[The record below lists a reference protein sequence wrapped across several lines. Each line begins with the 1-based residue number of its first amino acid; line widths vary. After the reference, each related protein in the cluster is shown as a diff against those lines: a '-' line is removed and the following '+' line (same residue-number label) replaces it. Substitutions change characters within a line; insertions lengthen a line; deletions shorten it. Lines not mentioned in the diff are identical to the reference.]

1 MKLNFHLLIL
11 DMFTGIIEATGIIE
25 KIEKSGEN
33 IHFTLNCPFTQE
45 LKIDQSLAHNG
56 CCLTV
61 VEISNENYR
70 VTAISETLEKTNL
83 SEWNVGSEVNL
94 ERCLKFDGRLDG
106 HIVQGHV
113 DQIGIVKNI
122 EDKDGSFFITI
133 DYGEIDEFITVP
145 QGSITVNGI
154 SLTVAESGSKE
165 FSVAIIPYTWEFT
178 NMKNLKI
185 GQKVNLEFDI
195 IGKYVT
201 KLMKNAVL

>member
-1 MKLNFHLLIL
+1 
-11 DMFTGIIEATGIIE
+11 MFTGIIEATGIVKNIE
-25 KIEKSGEN
+25 KLAEN
-33 IHFTLNCPFTQE
+33 IHFTLNCPFTEE

-61 VEISNENYR
+61 VKIENNDYK
-70 VTAISETLEKTNL
+70 VTAIAETLEKTNL
-83 SEWNVGSEVNL
+83 NSWIIGTKVNL

-113 DQIGIVKNI
+113 DRTGIVEKI
-122 EDKDGSFFITI
+122 EDQDGSYFVTI
-133 DYGEIDEFITVP
+133 SYDETDDFATVP

-154 SLTVAESGSKE
+154 SLTVAESGFSK

-178 NMKNLKI
+178 NMQNLRA
-185 GQKVNLEFDI
+185 GDVVNLEFDI

-201 KLMKNAVL
+201 KLFKKNVLL

>member
-1 MKLNFHLLIL
+1 
-11 DMFTGIIEATGIIE
+11 MFTGIIESTGTVE
-25 KIEKSGEN
+25 KIIKNESN
-33 IHFTLNCPFTQE
+33 IDFVLSCGFTHE

-61 VEISNENYR
+61 VETYDDKYK
-70 VTAISETLEKTNL
+70 VTAINETLEKTNL
-83 SEWNVGSEVNL
+83 GKWEIGTEVNL
-94 ERCLKFDGRLDG
+94 ERCLKLDGRLDG

-113 DQIGIVKNI
+113 DKTGTVENI
-122 EDKDGSFFITI
+122 QDKDGSFFITI
-133 DYGEIDEFITVP
+133 HYDETDEFVTVP

-154 SLTVAESGSKE
+154 SLTVAGSGFGK

-185 GQKVNLEFDI
+185 GDTVNLEFDI

-201 KLMKNAVL
+201 KLLKKNATI